1 MGSNIYNVCY
11 KYSYYIIYI
20 NKQYIYLF
28 HDNPTLYSAT
38 KYHKI
43 ALVLVKKINQFRFWW
58 LFSLLAKPSNHQVHI
73 SKYSKG
79 TIEFPFSVSNSSV
92 TWSILEIYRKMQISV
107 DFPHPCQLPY
117 FHFLPN
123 QILNKRSAKYNTWHP
138 KQTTSALRRAT

>member
-92 TWSILEIYRKMQISV
+92 TWSQCQIT
-107 DFPHPCQLPY
+107 
-117 FHFLPN
+117 FLRGMVW
-123 QILNKRSAKYNTWHP
+123 IHSMGFTSMISTAFSLYTEKYG
-138 KQTTSALRRAT
+138 AL